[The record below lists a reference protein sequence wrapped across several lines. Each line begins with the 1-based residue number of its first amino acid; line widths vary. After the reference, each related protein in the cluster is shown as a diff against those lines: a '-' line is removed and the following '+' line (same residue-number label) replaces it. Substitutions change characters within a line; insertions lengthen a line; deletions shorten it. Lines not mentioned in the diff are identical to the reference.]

1 MARVTL
7 RVAYLALFLGLA
19 LAYYE
24 FLGAGPTPSE
34 RAGYIPWWRPAGWAR
49 SLDWQALKP
58 LQEIG
63 GDTVQARHEGRFEPR
78 SLIPLGLFAAP
89 AALASAVGFALFRS
103 VLMRAALLALGL
115 TLCAFSYYGW
125 LDLETWQDY
134 SWRWPLVLLSTA
146 GYLAVFA
153 LAPAIVRAA
162 HARSAALRVAALL
175 AFVVPIHVLSL
186 EVTGTNPELAWNL
199 SPWPTLTLFGFLLF
213 GLMIGVIHVAAG
225 LGLALRAR
233 LPGAAGAALAPL
245 VAATAALALRGIPFE
260 RPSAARVAALAIPAA
275 LLATLAGRRRGRQDA
290 AWVFLVAGLVVL
302 GSIKLGQWHAERFLA
317 RARDEVA
324 PQVIEALGRYH
335 ANHAALPRD
344 LEELVPE
351 EIAAIPR
358 PRIGWFG
365 SDDEVFT
372 YTDLGES
379 FLLEFPGPVWVQC
392 AYSPPY
398 EEEPE
403 ELEDAAAG
411 GASEPEGEILA
422 AAWSCESKPPR
433 LW

>member
-49 SLDWQALKP
+49 SLDWRVLKP

-63 GDTVQARHEGRFEPR
+63 ADTVQARHEGRFEPR

-89 AALASAVGFALFRS
+89 AALASAAGFALFRS
-103 VLMRAALLALGL
+103 VSMRAALLALGL

-134 SWRWPLVLLSTA
+134 SWRWPVVLLSTA

-175 AFVVPIHVLSL
+175 AFVLPIHVLSL

-213 GLMIGVIHVAAG
+213 GLMIGVIHVA
-225 LGLALRAR
+225 
-233 LPGAAGAALAPL
+233 
-245 VAATAALALRGIPFE
+245 
-260 RPSAARVAALAIPAA
+260 
-275 LLATLAGRRRGRQDA
+275 
-290 AWVFLVAGLVVL
+290 AGLVVL

>member
-34 RAGYIPWWRPAGWAR
+34 RAGSIAWWRPGGWAR
-49 SLDWQALKP
+49 SLEWDALKT
-58 LQEIG
+58 LQGIG
-63 GDTVQARHEGRFEPR
+63 ADTVQARHEGRFEPR

-89 AALASAVGFALFRS
+89 AALASAAGFALFRS
-103 VLMRAALLALGL
+103 ALMRAALLALGL

-134 SWRWPLVLLSTA
+134 GWRWPVVLLSTA
-146 GYLAVFA
+146 GYLSVFA
-153 LAPAIVRAA
+153 LAPALVQAARARPPA
-162 HARSAALRVAALL
+162 VRVAALL
-175 AFVVPIHVLSL
+175 AFVVPIHVLSI
-186 EVTGTNPELAWNL
+186 EVTGTNPRLAWNL

-213 GLMIGVIHVAAG
+213 GLVIGVIHLAAG
-225 LGLALRAR
+225 IGLALRER
-233 LPGAAGAALAPL
+233 LPGRAGAVLAPL
-245 VAATAALALRGIPFE
+245 LAAAVALALRGVPFE
-260 RPSAARVAALAIPAA
+260 RSSAARLAALAVPAA
-275 LLATLAGRRRGRQDA
+275 LLATFAGRRRGARSA
-290 AWVFLVAGLVVL
+290 SVAFLVAGILVL
-302 GSIKLGQWHAERFLA
+302 GSIKLGQKHAEWFLA
-317 RARDEVA
+317 RARDTIA
-324 PQVIEALGRYH
+324 PQVIDALDRYRTKH
-335 ANHAALPRD
+335 AVHPSS
-344 LEELVPE
+344 LEELVPDE
-351 EIAAIPR
+351 LPAIPR
-358 PRIGWFG
+358 PRIGWLG

-372 YTDLGES
+372 FTDLGDS

-398 EEEPE
+398 EEEEE
-403 ELEDAAAG
+403 ELEGVGAA
-411 GASEPEGEILA
+411 EPPAEGLA

>member
-1 MARVTL
+1 ML
-7 RVAYLALFLGLA
+7 RAAYLALFLGLA
-19 LAYYE
+19 ITYYE
-24 FLGAGPTPSE
+24 FLGAEPTPSE
-34 RAGYIPWWRPAGWAR
+34 RAGSIAWWRPAGWAR
-49 SLDWQALKP
+49 SLEWNALKT

-63 GDTVQARHEGRFEPR
+63 ADTVQARHEGRFEPR

-103 VLMRAALLALGL
+103 SLMRAALLALGL

-134 SWRWPLVLLSTA
+134 GWRWPLVLLSTA

-153 LAPAIVRAA
+153 LAPAFVRAV
-162 HARSAALRVAALL
+162 RSRSRAFQGAALL

-213 GLMIGVIHVAAG
+213 GLVIGVVHVAAG

-233 LPGAAGAALAPL
+233 LPGAAGAALGPL
-245 VAATAALALRGIPFE
+245 VAATAALALRAIPFE
-260 RPSAARVAALAIPAA
+260 RTSAVRAAALAIPAA
-275 LLATLAGRRRGRQDA
+275 LLAALAGRRRGRQEA
-290 AWVFLVAGLVVL
+290 AAAFLVAGLLVV

-324 PQVIEALGRYH
+324 PRVIDALERYH
-335 ANHAALPRD
+335 ATHTAYPAELGD
-344 LEELVPE
+344 LVPG
-351 EIAAIPR
+351 EIPAIPR
-358 PRIGWFG
+358 PRIGWL
-365 SDDEVFT
+365 SDEDERFT
-372 YTDLGES
+372 YTDLGDS

-398 EEEPE
+398 AEEGE
-403 ELEDAAAG
+403 ETEDAG
-411 GASEPEGEILA
+411 GASEPAAEGLA